1 MIDDHHSGPLFRQAE
16 DPYEGKS
23 FQEVLREK
31 REAIE
36 RSLALKQ
43 PKDPVKD
50 DDLEPHSQHDMPD
63 SVEARKKRLQAQR
76 DALI

>member
-1 MIDDHHSGPLFRQAE
+1 MIDDHHSGLLFRQAE

-23 FQEVLREK
+23 FQEVCREK

-43 PKDPVKD
+43 SKDPVQD
-50 DDLEPHSQHDMPD
+50 PNQPYSQHDMPD
-63 SVEARKKRLQAQR
+63 SIESRKKRLQA
-76 DALI
+76 

>member
-1 MIDDHHSGPLFRQAE
+1 MIDDQHSGPLFRQAE

-43 PKDPVKD
+43 PKDPVQD
-50 DDLEPHSQHDMPD
+50 PDPLANYQPDLPD
-63 SVEARKKRLQAQR
+63 SMEARKKRLQA
-76 DALI
+76 